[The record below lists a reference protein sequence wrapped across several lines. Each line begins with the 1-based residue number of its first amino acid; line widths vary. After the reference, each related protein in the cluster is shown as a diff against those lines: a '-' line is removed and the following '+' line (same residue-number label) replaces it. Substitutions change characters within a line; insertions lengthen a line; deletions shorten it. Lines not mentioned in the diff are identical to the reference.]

1 MPVLGIK
8 TSSMTL
14 VLEKYFS
21 GLYSEAVLSAPVYY
35 KLFYILFQISVS
47 KRLSS
52 QNSVAVINGGKERN
66 IWG

>member
-1 MPVLGIK
+1 MTVLGIK

-14 VLEKYFS
+14 LLEKQFS
-21 GLYSEAVLSAPVYY
+21 ELYSEAVLSAPVYH
-35 KLFYILFQISVS
+35 KLFSILFRISVS

-52 QNSVAVINGGKERN
+52 QNAVAVITGEKERN

>member
-1 MPVLGIK
+1 
-8 TSSMTL
+8 MTL

-21 GLYSEAVLSAPVYY
+21 GLYSEAVLCAPIYH
-35 KLFYILFQISVS
+35 KLFSILFQISVL
-47 KRLSS
+47 KRWSS